1 MTLCGAVSLISL
13 WKNRKEKMG
22 EKFRYP
28 PRLPRW
34 ILYRFLPRSE
44 NTYLIG
50 DFDEIY
56 NSILESQGKATAH
69 RWYWIQ
75 LFYWIP
81 IIFFNSIRWS
91 FTMFKNY
98 LKITL
103 RNLVR
108 QKGYAFIN
116 IAGLSVGIA
125 CALLLIL
132 VVQYEFKYESHHENA
147 GRIYR
152 INIAHTQLDRTF
164 RSTYSPVPLAPSM
177 YEEVPEVTHFARIA
191 EFRQTPIAHEEQ
203 KFYEDGVRFVDPGI
217 LEMFT
222 FPLLAGDRATAL
234 KDANSIVITED
245 MAIKYFGKE
254 DPLGKTL
261 VILNSM
267 SLKVTGVMRNHPG
280 YTNIHPDF
288 LVPIEK
294 IRALY
299 GDEFFQNWLSQ
310 QLASFVMLADGH
322 SAADAEAKIQ
332 DAFNRHVRE
341 DDGRL
346 LSLDQLRRMHLFS
359 DTQPTGNI
367 NSLYILLAVGV
378 LIVLVACINFMNLA
392 TARSAKRA
400 KEVGLRKVV
409 GAARRQLIRQ
419 FIGESMVYTTISMGF
434 ALFLAHAFLPALN
447 SLTGQAL
454 EFGDI
459 TQTIILTGIVG
470 LYLLVGFTS
479 GSYPALFLSAV
490 QPTKTLRGTYKT
502 GTQGVLFRKVLVVS
516 QFAISII
523 LIISTMI
530 IGRQLN
536 FLLNK
541 PLGFEKDG
549 IVIIRNDRSTFRRNL
564 QPLKTELLNDS
575 RILGVTGSLALPS
588 SIGMYN
594 TVTWEGATENQEIAI
609 NHNRVDYDFLD
620 TYEIELVA
628 GRKFSPEF
636 PADVGSDSD
645 QRGPE
650 NSRSI
655 IINQEALRQFGW
667 DDPIGKKVIEVYG
680 EERNYNTVIGVIKD
694 FHFNS
699 LRQSIRPLKLFLS
712 ADNNRYVSVKIR
724 LEGVNETLKFV
735 ERAWKRIY
743 PDVPFDYFFF
753 DRVFEQSY
761 RSESSMKRLF
771 EYFSTLAVFIG
782 CLGLLGLV
790 SYAAERRSKEIGI
803 RKVLGAS
810 SPQIVMLLSKEFTR
824 WVVLANLFAWPAAY
838 FAMRSWLNGFA
849 YRISLNAQFEF
860 FILAGA
866 LALTIALLTV
876 AFQAI
881 KAALSDPVKTLKYE

>member
-1 MTLCGAVSLISL
+1 VGD
-13 WKNRKEKMG
+13 KYQ
-22 EKFRYP
+22 YP
-28 PRLPRW
+28 PRFPRW
-34 ILYRFLPRSE
+34 ILYRFLPKSE
-44 NTYLIG
+44 NTYLSG

-56 NSILESQGKATAH
+56 NCIFERQGRAAAY
-69 RWYWIQ
+69 RWYWVQ
-75 LFYWIP
+75 LLYWIP
-81 IIFFNSIRWS
+81 LIFCHSIRWRM
-91 FTMFKNY
+91 TMFKNY

-103 RNLVR
+103 RNLIR
-108 QKGYAFIN
+108 QKGYTFIK

-152 INIAHTQLDRTF
+152 INIAHAQLDRTF
-164 RSTYSPVPLAPSM
+164 RSTYSPVPLAPAM
-177 YEEVPEVTHFARIA
+177 CEEVPEVTHFARIA
-191 EFRQTPIAHEEQ
+191 EFRQTPVAHDDR
-203 KFYEDGVRFVDPGI
+203 KFYEDGLRFVDPGI

-222 FPLLAGDRATAL
+222 FPLVAGDRATAL
-234 KDANSIVITED
+234 KDTNSIVITED

-254 DPLGKTL
+254 NPLGKTL
-261 VILNSM
+261 LILNSI
-267 SLKVTGVMRNHPG
+267 SLKVTGVMKNHPA
-280 YTNIHPDF
+280 YTNIRPDF

-294 IRALY
+294 IRTLA

-310 QLASFVMLADGH
+310 QLASYVMLTDGR
-322 SAADAEAKIQ
+322 SAVGVEAKIQ
-332 DAFNRHVRE
+332 DAFNRHVRK
-341 DDGRL
+341 DDGRVL
-346 LSLDQLRRMHLFS
+346 TLDQLKRMHLFS

-378 LIVLVACINFMNLA
+378 LILLVACINFMNLA

-409 GAARRQLIRQ
+409 GAARGQLICQ
-419 FIGESMVYTTISMGF
+419 FIGESLIYTTISMVF
-434 ALFLAHAFLPALN
+434 ALVLTHAFLPVLN
-447 SLTGQAL
+447 SLTGQSV

-459 TQTIILTGIVG
+459 FQTFILTGIVG
-470 LYLLVGFTS
+470 IYFSVGFVS

-490 QPTKTLRGTYKT
+490 QPRRILRRTFET
-502 GTQGVLFRKVLVVS
+502 GTQGVLFRKILVVA
-516 QFAISII
+516 QFAISIV

-530 IGRQLN
+530 FGLQLN

-541 PLGFEKDG
+541 PLGFAKDG
-549 IVIIRNDRSTFRRNL
+549 IVIIRNDRSTFRKDL
-564 QPLKTELLNDS
+564 QPLKTELVSNP

-594 TVTWEGATENQEIAI
+594 TVTWEGATDNQEIAI
-609 NHNRVDYDFLD
+609 NHNRVDYDFFD

-636 PADVGSDSD
+636 PADTASDSD
-645 QRGPE
+645 QSGPE

-655 IINQEALRQFGW
+655 IINREAARQFGW
-667 DDPIGKKVIEVYG
+667 DDPIGKQVIEVYS
-680 EERNYNTVIGVIKD
+680 EERNYNTVIGMIKD

-712 ADNNRYVSVKIR
+712 TDNNRYVSVKIR
-724 LEGVNETLKFV
+724 LEGVNETLKFI
-735 ERAWKRIY
+735 EGAWKRIF
-743 PDVPFDYFFF
+743 PEAPFDYFFL
-753 DRVFEQSY
+753 DRVFEQQY
-761 RSESSMKRLF
+761 RSEASLKRLF
-771 EYFSTLAVFIG
+771 EYFSGLAVFIG
-782 CLGLLGLV
+782 CLGLLGLA

-810 SPQIVMLLSKEFTR
+810 SAQIVMLLSKEFTR
-824 WVVLANLFAWPAAY
+824 WVIIANLFAWPAAY
-838 FAMRSWLNGFA
+838 FAMRSWLDGFA
-849 YRISLNAQFEF
+849 YRISLNAKLGL

-866 LALTIALLTV
+866 LALVIALLTV